1 MLLFYYT
8 QYMSQVIRKFKEAGK
23 IEQAQPELFERSGVG
38 KYNKKELVSGLLR
51 NMDTYAQNNNLSG
64 DRAAAFKDAAVRMI
78 KGIENGTGS
87 IDEAGNYVD
96 STGTMSSTGKFDKGF
111 LGRVKNTEN
120 NAFGIAGHYILDY
133 LNQTPTYK
141 EQEPAKKLKFNP
153 NELIEKEISKRWY
166 GGANIDY
173 DNFFKRRSEADRT
186 SILAD
191 IANTVDYNKI
201 YDEHDWEG
209 SGIDSADTFANRFKA
224 FGQALS
230 NNTFD
235 DDDYNTFA
243 SLGGSNLNKWFK
255 QAPGKEASDKRVEQE
270 AAARAAGYTTEESIN
285 AFINE
290 LERREADKNQEMVD
304 TDRRNTFKRDMDK
317 YFDEYQSQN
326 PFNSNVGAFLPQ
338 ANTTDRLRK
347 GIWDYIDNTYGKT
360 IGASDTYFNKAL
372 SRDRFSNL
380 QHAANNI
387 AAAMERLKFPDAGDG
402 FVAIP
407 STFNFDNWTTYVY
420 NPKTRE
426 YRETSMLAN
435 EALKKIAHGKYREM
449 FEKKDGGTIKMQFGG
464 KYSTASGQA
473 LVGQQ
478 LSDKKKAEEAEKNK
492 PAENDTRTPEQIKE
506 GNRKPSDDLQWD
518 DYTRLGAIAAD
529 VVSMVPGL
537 GLAGVGSS
545 AANFAADLKDGVQ
558 WKDFGNLGINLG
570 LDLVGMV
577 PGLGAAAKG
586 SRVLKNLLKW
596 TPRVLTILAAKNY
609 AGPALQ
615 SFGKVTRGET
625 LTVDD
630 WRNIAE
636 GLKLVIQGGK
646 GVKKQ
651 IQKRIISKNAKTGNT
666 VVDLGDGTEKT
677 LTPSQLADV
686 KSHKGLADQ
695 QAALQLHLN
704 DDNLKLVR
712 ELRDFSW
719 KRPTTW
725 NEWTRY
731 RNDYDFDRKKMVMTS
746 KGPKEVPIITS
757 RAGQNVKASM
767 TQNVW
772 SIPGINQA
780 IMKYNDWRYR
790 KFEEGGKV
798 RKFDNGNVM
807 NRNVKN
813 KANPYLKVGNTS
825 SNARN
830 LDLWDTYYDSDK
842 QAKDILANKSLGHL
856 DSQTVAST
864 LNVLNSSKLPW
875 TKKLNDTGY
884 KPWNEQ
890 FDTLGLNDTY
900 FGKDV
905 SRFDQQGPTT
915 WARKALLSKLQ
926 STYNSSDNPL
936 TTKDGSVYFNGKEW
950 ISDAP
955 LAVSKPSG
963 VTGDSVADI
972 TAGTKAVTEAKA
984 ATPQTTDN
992 SVVKYMAP
1000 KQKRFD
1006 IGVLPEDTLALG
1018 RMVGG
1023 LATNNRVASIY
1034 KNSIKPTLLDTFENT
1049 VPLQGDYASKSVAE
1063 KQAGDLESLASKP
1076 RTSDASL
1083 QLAGQLDV
1091 GSKASQ
1097 IRMQGNLAD
1106 SEKFYQTRMLG
1117 QQESDAAKARRVQ
1130 TTNQNRASI
1139 NAISAAKGQIDAGR
1153 VAANYQQVVAPYMAG
1168 VENQFRQNTAMR
1180 KQYDLESSLNNLSN
1194 EYDTN
1199 YNALLTKYKDQ
1210 PEVLEKEL
1218 KKLRSKAGSD
1228 SIRARRSLIGSPW
1241 MFSRTPTDTT
1251 RIPYSERG
1259 SKLTYKEKAN
1269 LQRAKD
1275 FNKRLSEDNKQFH
1288 KDIMDSKKEHN
1299 KLLTNMSALTATLIK
1314 KGMDV

>member
-51 NMDTYAQNNNLSG
+51 NIDTYAQNNNLSG

-87 IDEAGNYVD
+87 IDEAGNYID
-96 STGTMSSTGKFDKGF
+96 STGSMSSTGKFDKGF

-120 NAFGIAGHYILDY
+120 NALGIAGHYILDY

-173 DNFFKRRSEADRT
+173 DNFFKHRSEADRT
-186 SILAD
+186 ALLTD
-191 IANTVDYNKI
+191 IANTIDYNKI
-201 YDEHDWEG
+201 FDEHDWEG

-230 NNTFD
+230 NNTLD

-243 SLGGSNLNKWFK
+243 SLGGGNLDKWFK
-255 QAPGKEASDKRVEQE
+255 QAPGREVSNKRAEQE
-270 AAARAAGYTTEESIN
+270 AAAKAAGYTSKEAID
-285 AFINE
+285 AFIE
-290 LERREADKNQEMVD
+290 KLERQEADKNQEMVD
-304 TDRRNTFKRDMDK
+304 KNQREIYERNRDK
-317 YFDEYQSQN
+317 YFDDYQKQN
-326 PFNSNVGAFLPQ
+326 PFKGGFATVLPNS
-338 ANTTDRLRK
+338 
-347 GIWDYIDNTYGKT
+347 T
-360 IGASDTYFNKAL
+360 IGDNMKLALIDHIKNNYGGSSEDYFK
-372 SRDRFSNL
+372 
-380 QHAANNI
+380 HAIGKGGYKNPQITANNI
-387 AAAMERLKFPDAGDG
+387 AAYIETTENSGEPLPDAGNG
-402 FVAIP
+402 FVALP
-407 STFNFDNWTTYVY
+407 STFNFDNWSTYIY

-426 YRETSMLAN
+426 YKETSMLAN
-435 EALKKIAHGKYREM
+435 EALKKIAHAEYDKR
-449 FEKKDGGTIKMQFGG
+449 FKKKDGGVIKMQQGG
-464 KYSTASGQA
+464 GLDIGLARMEENIKNRLKEKQQA
-473 LVGQQ
+473 
-478 LSDKKKAEEAEKNK
+478 KAK

-537 GLAGVGSS
+537 GLAGAGSS
-545 AANFAADLKDGVQ
+545 IANFAADLKDGVQ
-558 WKDFGNLGINLG
+558 AKDFGNLGINLG

-577 PGLGAAAKG
+577 PGLGAAAKSG
-586 SRVLKNLLKW
+586 RVLRNLAKW
-596 TPRVLTILAAKNY
+596 TPRVLTILAAKDY
-609 AGPALQ
+609 TGPALQ

-651 IQKRIISKNAKTGNT
+651 IQKHIISKNAKTGNK
-666 VVDLGDGTEKT
+666 VIDLGDGTEKT

-686 KSHKGLADQ
+686 KSQKSLADQ

-712 ELRDFSW
+712 ELKDFSW
-719 KRPTTW
+719 RKPTTW
-725 NEWTRY
+725 SEWTRY
-731 RNDYDFDRKKMVMTS
+731 RDDYDFDRKKKVMTS
-746 KGPKEVPIITS
+746 AGLKEVPIITS
-757 RAGQNVKASM
+757 RAGQNVKAAM
-767 TQNVW
+767 TQNIW

-790 KFEEGGKV
+790 KFEDGGKV

-813 KANPYLKVGNTS
+813 KANPYLKVDNTS

-926 STYNSSDNPL
+926 STYNSADNPL

-950 ISDAP
+950 VSDAP

-963 VTGDSVADI
+963 ITGDSVADI
-972 TAGTKAVTEAKA
+972 TAGTKAVTEAQA
-984 ATPQTTDN
+984 ATPQATN
-992 SVVKYMAP
+992 SSTVKYMTP
-1000 KQKRFD
+1000 KQKKFD
-1006 IGVLPEDTLALG
+1006 IGVLPEDVLALG

-1034 KNSIKPTLLDTFENT
+1034 KKSIKPTLIDTFENT
-1049 VPLQGDYASKSVAE
+1049 VPLQGDYVSKSMAE
-1063 KQAGDLESLASKP
+1063 RQAGDLESLAAKP

-1130 TTNQNRASI
+1130 TANQNRASI
-1139 NAISAAKGQIDAGR
+1139 NAVTAAKGQIDAGR

-1194 EYDTN
+1194 EYDAN
-1199 YNALLTKYKDQ
+1199 YNALLAKYKDQ
-1210 PEVLEKEL
+1210 PEILEKEL

-1241 MFSRTPTDTT
+1241 MFSRTPTDIT
-1251 RIPYSERG
+1251 RIPYSEKG
-1259 SKLTYKEKAN
+1259 SKLTYKERAN

-1299 KLLTNMSALTATLIK
+1299 KLLANMSTLTAALIK
-1314 KGMDV
+1314 KGMNV